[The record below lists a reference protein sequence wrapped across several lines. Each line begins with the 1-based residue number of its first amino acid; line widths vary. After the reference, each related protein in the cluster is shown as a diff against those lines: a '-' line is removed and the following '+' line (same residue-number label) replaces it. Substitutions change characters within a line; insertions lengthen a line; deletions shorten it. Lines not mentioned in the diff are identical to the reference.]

1 MLSVVIPTEGDER
14 AAVATLTALVP
25 GAAAGVVSDVI
36 LVDRPGSSEI
46 ERVADVAGCR
56 FMAFAGS
63 RAAAMAAGAAQTKS
77 EWLLFLQ
84 AGAIPD
90 SGWIDESAQ
99 FIKVVSDA
107 GRPRAGI
114 FRYAPSPYAETGW
127 RDSLRALTRLM
138 SGPRGDEGVLIA
150 RRHYDELGG
159 YGAAG
164 SETGLLRRLGRSAR
178 AELRSR
184 LVRL

>member
-56 FMAFAGS
+56 FMAFAGP

-150 RRHYDELGG
+150 RRHYDQLGG
-159 YGAAG
+159 YAAAG